1 MSAIDMWPYGPVKLG
16 GRFAVCLHMLS
27 CTLFGPSE
35 AEGTV
40 LDDWAVI
47 FGNILHYVALLPV

>member
-40 LDDWAVI
+40 DD
-47 FGNILHYVALLPV
+47 LHKVALLPD